1 MFIFSYIF
9 RCEHGVWQISAESK
23 CDVEV
28 RDSVAGDVNA
38 PLVAQTGPQTITV
51 KWDAPNGCAVGD
63 ACSKV
68 RRSHILSLS
77 LTFSLRDTRTQALS
91 HTHTHTLTLSFPFLF
106 VDCPRTHTVIHSPHF
121 YFFFFFFSSSSSSSS
136 SSSFSEK
143 GIEF

>member
-9 RCEHGVWQISAESK
+9 RCAHGVWQISAESK

-28 RDSVAGDVNA
+28 RDSVAGDVKA
-38 PLVAQTGPQTITV
+38 PLVTQTGPQSITV

-77 LTFSLRDTRTQALS
+77 LTSLRATRTQAHFSLSLSLS
-91 HTHTHTLTLSFPFLF
+91 HTHTHSLSPSLF
-106 VDCPRTHTVIHSPHF
+106 SRLPSHSHCH
-121 YFFFFFFSSSSSSSS
+121 
-136 SSSFSEK
+136 
-143 GIEF
+143 